1 MISLMLSM
9 LLVAQA
15 PQKTTLPGATNVT
28 KVDATVV
35 CGGATTPAAFPEL
48 KKLGFKSIV
57 NLRRE
62 QEPGADIPGAK
73 TAAAGSGL
81 KYIHIPFDSAK
92 PDPKIADTFI
102 AAVTDKANQPIYIH
116 CASANRV
123 AAMWMIKR
131 VVVDGWEIPRATEEA
146 EAIGLTHE
154 ALKKF
159 ALDYVETHKKAR

>member
-57 NLRRE
+57 AGTLATCMT
-62 QEPGADIPGAK
+62 GALVGVLW
-73 TAAAGSGL
+73 TA
-81 KYIHIPFDSAK
+81 
-92 PDPKIADTFI
+92 
-102 AAVTDKANQPIYIH
+102 
-116 CASANRV
+116 
-123 AAMWMIKR
+123 
-131 VVVDGWEIPRATEEA
+131 
-146 EAIGLTHE
+146 
-154 ALKKF
+154 
-159 ALDYVETHKKAR
+159 